1 MSESIMMPSTTPYV
15 EHSSTSNITT
25 NARVMLSMMLVAAA
39 FLFSD
44 LVVGLRSIDVGTD
57 TYVYEEVYRELRGG
71 PIETRF
77 EPGFL
82 LVTRLLSIL
91 GFSVETYQC
100 VLFGLLLL
108 MVVLAARHY
117 FNYLGSTRG
126 YMTFLIAGVM
136 FLFISPMFVNA
147 SINAVRQG
155 LAALPVFTA
164 LLAFHQRQW
173 RTFFIYG
180 VIATCFHYSSL
191 LYLAFAPLLLVNLKL
206 LRIAALLAFI
216 AYCTGV
222 TMIVVR
228 AAVPAL
234 YNAVMDYSLGAKYKS
249 GVRLDFAVFSIF
261 WYALPFMMSG
271 LVRKPFNT
279 RLKDSTAVY
288 LVMLLPFFA
297 VGWGNF
303 SNRFLLSSYMA
314 ISLMVAAIFFHSRLS
329 ILRNP
334 ILLRGGLVVSC
345 AVFYY
350 YVANQVLV

>member
-1 MSESIMMPSTTPYV
+1 MSESIMTTSATPYV
-15 EHSSTSNITT
+15 EHSTASSITT
-25 NARVMLSMMLVAAA
+25 NARLMLSMMLIAAA
-39 FLFSD
+39 CLFVD
-44 LVVGLRSIDVGTD
+44 LVVGMRGIDVGSD
-57 TYVYEEVYRELRGG
+57 TYVYADVFHQLRGG
-71 PIETRF
+71 PVETRF

-82 LVTRLLSIL
+82 LITRLMSAT
-91 GFSVETYQC
+91 GFGVHAYQC

-108 MVVLAARHY
+108 MAIVAARHY
-117 FNYLGSTRG
+117 FDYLGGTHG
-126 YMTFLIAGVM
+126 YLTFLIAGLA
-136 FLFISPMFVNA
+136 FLLLSPMFVNA

-155 LAALPVFTA
+155 LASLPVFTA

-180 VIATCFHYSSL
+180 VIATSFHYSSL
-191 LYLAFAPLLLVNLKL
+191 VYLAFAPLLLVNLKL
-206 LRIAALLAFI
+206 LRIIALLAFV
-216 AYCTGV
+216 AYCAGV

-234 YNAVMDYSLGAKYKS
+234 YNAVMDYNIASKYKS
-249 GVRLDFAVFSIF
+249 GVRIDFAVFSTF
-261 WYALPFMMSG
+261 WYALPFMLSG
-271 LVRKPFNT
+271 LVREPFST

-297 VGWGNF
+297 LGWGNF
-303 SNRFLLSSYMA
+303 SNRFLLSAYMA

-329 ILRNP
+329 VLRNP
-334 ILLRGGLVVSC
+334 ILLRGGLVISC

>member
-1 MSESIMMPSTTPYV
+1 MNSVTTHIEY
-15 EHSSTSNITT
+15 SNTSNVKT
-25 NARVMLSMMLVAAA
+25 NARLMLGMMLIAIAC
-39 FLFSD
+39 LFVD
-44 LVVGLRSIDVGTD
+44 IVVGSRSIDVGTD
-57 TYVYEEVYRELRGG
+57 TYVYAGFFHELRGG
-71 PIETRF
+71 PVETRF

-82 LVTRLLSIL
+82 LFTKLFSAA
-91 GFSVETYQC
+91 GASVEVYQC
-100 VLFGLLLL
+100 ALFGLLLL
-108 MVVLAARHY
+108 MAILAARHY
-117 FNYLGSTRG
+117 FNYLGRSHG
-126 YMTFLIAGVM
+126 FLTYLTAGLMLLLV
-136 FLFISPMFVNA
+136 SPMFVNA

-155 LAALPVFTA
+155 LASLPVFTA
-164 LLAFHQRQW
+164 LLAFQQRQW

-180 VIATCFHYSSL
+180 LIATSFHYSSL

-206 LRIAALLAFI
+206 LRIAAVLGFA
-216 AYCTGV
+216 AYCSGL

-261 WYALPFMMSG
+261 WYFLPFMLSG

-279 RLKDSTAVY
+279 RIKDSTAVY
-288 LVMLLPFFA
+288 LVMLLPFFTL
-297 VGWGNF
+297 GWGNF
-303 SNRFLLSSYMA
+303 SNRFLLSAYLA
-314 ISLMVAAIFFHSRLS
+314 ISLMVAAMLFHSRLS

-334 ILLRGGLVVSC
+334 VLLRIGLIVSC